1 MYTIKN
7 VKSFRGMEGH
17 GFNATL
23 YRDKKRVCL
32 VMDSAQGAEYNFE
45 WADWKAE
52 GVVIKGTNRLGT
64 EYSYKVTPEEK
75 KFEDFLETLPKV
87 KNCITGKLQTASADG
102 FIAQLVDEW
111 ESRKWLKRQCRN
123 KTLIR
128 LPHHKEGEY
137 DSFKHKCDE
146 GMRKHIA
153 KEYPK
158 AIIVNDT
165 L

>member
-7 VKSFRGMEGH
+7 VKSFRGMEGL

-123 KTLIR
+123 KTLFTT
-128 LPHHKEGEY
+128 P
-137 DSFKHKCDE
+137 DCDE
-146 GMRKHIA
+146 CEYRTIKFKFGPSVRDHIMA
-153 KEYPK
+153 KYPK